1 MTLRYQIA
9 AVLIMAAF
17 YSVYMGKMILQRR
30 QGIVT
35 NQIGKDHSNQKR
47 YRVEIFMKIATYSV
61 IVVELIS
68 ILIGKS
74 LFRYSGKM
82 IGIII
87 GILGDLFFLLAVLT
101 MGNSWRAGVAAE
113 DHRRFV
119 HNGIFNI
126 SRNPAFVGF
135 DLVYISILILFFN
148 WFLLVFTLFPMV
160 MLHLQILEEEKYLIV
175 EFGEEYAEYKHK
187 VCRYFGL
194 KNLIFWLVVL
204 VVVAAAGV
212 IGINRI
218 NRNLEKLPDMTF
230 TECLNYTTKGNLD
243 AVITVGT
250 IRDGQMSYHVYGTD
264 GEELE
269 TKSHTYEIGSLTK
282 TVTAYLILKA
292 EEEGK
297 LSLSDPID
305 KYLDLPEGTYPTIES
320 LLTHTSGYDGYYLNP
335 EMMMNGVIMGA
346 PFRFVTERRIL
357 TEAAKHCPSKGK
369 HEWNYS
375 NFGYALL
382 GLVLEQVYDDYYV
395 ALVNHNLQELGMQN
409 SAFRSEQGDLGKCWK
424 WELRDAYAPAGA
436 IQSDIED
443 MLTYAQLQ
451 LTNDD
456 FQKMHEPLCAIN
468 QKNEGYE
475 QLGIQID
482 EIGMAWIVDDAN
494 DFVWHN
500 GGTDDYNSYLGICKD
515 TGTAVVILSNLPDD
529 YRIPATVLGTK
540 LLHEIQ

>member
-1 MTLRYQIA
+1 
-9 AVLIMAAF
+9 
-17 YSVYMGKMILQRR
+17 
-30 QGIVT
+30 
-35 NQIGKDHSNQKR
+35 
-47 YRVEIFMKIATYSV
+47 
-61 IVVELIS
+61 
-68 ILIGKS
+68 
-74 LFRYSGKM
+74 
-82 IGIII
+82 
-87 GILGDLFFLLAVLT
+87 
-101 MGNSWRAGVAAE
+101 
-113 DHRRFV
+113 
-119 HNGIFNI
+119 
-126 SRNPAFVGF
+126 
-135 DLVYISILILFFN
+135 
-148 WFLLVFTLFPMV
+148 
-160 MLHLQILEEEKYLIV
+160 V

-218 NRNLEKLPDMTF
+218 NQNLEKLPDMTF

-250 IRDGQMSYHVYGTD
+250 IRDGLMSYHVYGPD

-269 TKSHTYEIGSLTK
+269 TKPHTYEIGSLTK

-320 LLTHTSGYDGYYLNP
+320 LLTHTSGYEGYYLNP

-456 FQKMHEPLCAIN
+456 FQKMHEPLCSIN

-482 EIGMAWIVDDAN
+482 EIGMAWIVDDTN

-500 GGTDDYNSYLGICKD
+500 GGTDDYNSYLGVCKD